1 MPVTINLVLIVELI
15 IAAFVGLGVKAL
27 FQLSGRINLMNG
39 RIGRLEMWAEQYET
53 SDFRVHDDVKRQL
66 DLLRSSDVGR
76 G

>member
-39 RIGRLEMWAEQYET
+39 RIGRLEMWAEQHET
-53 SDFRVHDDVKRQL
+53 NDFRVHDDVKRQL
-66 DLLRSSDVGR
+66 DLLRSSDVGK